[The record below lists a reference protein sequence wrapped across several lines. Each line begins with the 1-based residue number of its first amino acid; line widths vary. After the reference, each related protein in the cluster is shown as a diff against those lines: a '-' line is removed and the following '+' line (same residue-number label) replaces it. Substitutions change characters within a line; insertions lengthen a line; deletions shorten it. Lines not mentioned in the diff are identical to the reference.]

1 MASGVSGVDSLNP
14 LNLSTSS
21 GGGAARS
28 TGGTSVLGGAT
39 SGVGTLGIVKILV
52 VIAGVAVIV
61 KILKKGGK

>member
-21 GGGAARS
+21 GGGTARA
-28 TGGTSVLGGAT
+28 TGGTSILAGAT

-52 VIAGVAVIV
+52 MIAGVAVIV

>member
-21 GGGAARS
+21 GGGTASAK
-28 TGGTSVLGGAT
+28 GGNVYSLGAS
-39 SGVGTLGIVKILV
+39 SGGGKLGIIKVLV
-52 VIAGVAVIV
+52 LIAGVAVIV